1 MKNTVILSRLLYR
14 IKQHF
19 KFLTTKKLLISFLV
33 IMTNITLAKKFRQFC
48 ILYKCNRRD

>member
-1 MKNTVILSRLLYR
+1 MKNTVILSQLLCR

-33 IMTNITLAKKFRQFC
+33 IITNITLVKNLDNFVYYTNV
-48 ILYKCNRRD
+48 I